1 MKYLNKSEIQQFVD
15 IGFVER
21 DRSWNAFQIVMIWL
35 LSIVTVLSVKCNL
48 IFWLC
53 VAAIGDIAFSF
64 VFLKKVFLENN
75 AKAASI
81 FSQGMTTL
89 FLSII
94 FSVFSYR
101 LFNEKMSVGPVLL
114 LLIIVVLGVSYY
126 LNFVI
131 TLHRIKRKKFDT
143 STDLTQ
149 GLVLALS
156 VLAFLALRYFLKEIV
171 PNERM
176 SLVVAFLLFILSITF
191 TYGVIYFIKYYFIKK
206 YLEVK

>member
-1 MKYLNKSEIQQFVD
+1 M
-15 IGFVER
+15 
-21 DRSWNAFQIVMIWL
+21 
-35 LSIVTVLSVKCNL
+35 
-48 IFWLC
+48 
-53 VAAIGDIAFSF
+53 
-64 VFLKKVFLENN
+64 
-75 AKAASI
+75 
-81 FSQGMTTL
+81 
-89 FLSII
+89 
-94 FSVFSYR
+94 
-101 LFNEKMSVGPVLL
+101 
-114 LLIIVVLGVSYY
+114 SYY

-149 GLVLALS
+149 GLVLAIS

>member
-1 MKYLNKSEIQQFVD
+1 
-15 IGFVER
+15 
-21 DRSWNAFQIVMIWL
+21 
-35 LSIVTVLSVKCNL
+35 
-48 IFWLC
+48 
-53 VAAIGDIAFSF
+53 
-64 VFLKKVFLENN
+64 
-75 AKAASI
+75 
-81 FSQGMTTL
+81 MTTL

-149 GLVLALS
+149 GLVLAIS
-156 VLAFLALRYFLKEIV
+156 VLTFLALRYFLKEIV